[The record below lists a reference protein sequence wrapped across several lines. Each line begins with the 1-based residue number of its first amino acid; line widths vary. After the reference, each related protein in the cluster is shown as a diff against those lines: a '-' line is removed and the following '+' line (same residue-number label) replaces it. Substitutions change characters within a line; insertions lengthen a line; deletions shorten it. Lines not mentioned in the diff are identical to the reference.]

1 MSLLP
6 DHAVPLGRRA
16 FLASLTQ
23 GTGLGLSAAAWRAL
37 VARDDGVA
45 RVGPHFAPKAKRAV
59 WLFMSG
65 GPSQL
70 ESFDYNPEL
79 VRRRGEE
86 LPDSVRAG
94 QRLTGMSGNQSTLP
108 MVGSPFPFAQHG
120 RAGAWVCSLF
130 PETARIVDD
139 LCIVRSMH
147 TEAINHDPAITF
159 FQTGAQISGRPS
171 IGAWLSYGLGN
182 ESDELPTYC
191 VLVTQGKG
199 DQPIYARLWGAGFLP
214 AEHQGTQLRAGKDA
228 VLYLAD
234 PPGVDR
240 PQRARWMQT
249 VQELQRQALARE
261 GDPAIAARLA
271 QYELAFR
278 MQTSVP
284 EVTDLSQEPAST
296 FALYGEEARKPGSFA
311 ANCLLARRLLERGV
325 RFVQLFHRG
334 WDHHDSLPSNMQAQA
349 KETDRACAGLVTDLE
364 QRGLLDDTV
373 VIWGGE
379 FGRTPYSQGHL
390 SATDFGRDHHPRCFS
405 MWLAGGGVRA
415 GSVYGETDEL
425 GYNIARDPV
434 HVHDLHATL
443 LHLLGVDH
451 ERLTFKHQG
460 RRFRLTDVAGNV
472 VPALLA

>member
-1 MSLLP
+1 M
-6 DHAVPLGRRA
+6 
-16 FLASLTQ
+16 
-23 GTGLGLSAAAWRAL
+23 
-37 VARDDGVA
+37 
-45 RVGPHFAPKAKRAV
+45 
-59 WLFMSG
+59 
-65 GPSQL
+65 
-70 ESFDYNPEL
+70 
-79 VRRRGEE
+79 
-86 LPDSVRAG
+86 
-94 QRLTGMSGNQSTLP
+94 
-108 MVGSPFPFAQHG
+108 
-120 RAGAWVCSLF
+120 
-130 PETARIVDD
+130 
-139 LCIVRSMH
+139 
-147 TEAINHDPAITF
+147 
-159 FQTGAQISGRPS
+159 
-171 IGAWLSYGLGN
+171 
-182 ESDELPTYC
+182 
-191 VLVTQGKG
+191 
-199 DQPIYARLWGAGFLP
+199 
-214 AEHQGTQLRAGKDA
+214 
-228 VLYLAD
+228 LYLAD

-240 PQRARWMQT
+240 AQRARWMQT
-249 VQELQRQALARE
+249 VQELQRLTLARE

-284 EVTDLSQEPAST
+284 EVTDLSHEPAST

-334 WDHHDSLPSNMQAQA
+334 WDHHDNLPAGIQGQA

-379 FGRTPYSQGHL
+379 FGRTAYSQGHL

-415 GSVYGETDEL
+415 GTVYGETDEL